1 MNRGTQVIKPA
12 GYAVVILFLFWVP
25 VLIKDVY
32 VLHVLIMAG
41 ISIILAS
48 SLRSIASTGQFS
60 LAHAG
65 FMAVGAYTSALL
77 TMKLNVSFW
86 VALPLGGVT
95 AGVLALV
102 VGYPFVRVKRVY
114 FAMLTL
120 FLGQIIRVIL
130 TEWRGLTG
138 GNAGLLNIPRPD
150 SIHVFDLLTIGFE
163 SKISYYYLMLVLMLI
178 CLLTMY
184 RIDASRAGRTMLTIQ
199 QADFIAESIG
209 INVSRYKVI
218 SWTIGCFF
226 AGIAGG
232 FYAHYLR
239 VLNPDSFGV
248 LQGIYVVVYMIVGG
262 RRRFYG
268 AILGAFLLTII
279 PEVFRPLK
287 EYQPFVFVGILF
299 LIIFLLPGGLV
310 DFPRHVKFLLQR
322 WKGVIIGHA

>member
-150 SIHVFDLLTIGFE
+150 SIHVLT
-163 SKISYYYLMLVLMLI
+163 
-178 CLLTMY
+178 C
-184 RIDASRAGRTMLTIQ
+184 
-199 QADFIAESIG
+199 
-209 INVSRYKVI
+209 
-218 SWTIGCFF
+218 
-226 AGIAGG
+226 
-232 FYAHYLR
+232 
-239 VLNPDSFGV
+239 
-248 LQGIYVVVYMIVGG
+248 
-262 RRRFYG
+262 
-268 AILGAFLLTII
+268 
-279 PEVFRPLK
+279 
-287 EYQPFVFVGILF
+287 
-299 LIIFLLPGGLV
+299 
-310 DFPRHVKFLLQR
+310 
-322 WKGVIIGHA
+322 